1 MVNYLYLIRCIL
13 DQPGTCELRS
23 EREELH
29 CEVSSLADVHAQFP
43 A

>member
-13 DQPGTCELRS
+13 GQPGTCELRS
-23 EREELH
+23 YQEDLC
-29 CEVSSLADVHAQFP
+29 CEVSSLADVHAQFS

>member
-13 DQPGTCELRS
+13 GQPAICELRS
-23 EREELH
+23 NLQ
-29 CEVSSLADVHAQFP
+29 AQFS

>member
-13 DQPGTCELRS
+13 GQPGTCELRS
-23 EREELH
+23 DQDDLH
-29 CEVSSLADVHAQFP
+29 CEVSSLADVHAQFS

>member
-13 DQPGTCELRS
+13 DQLDTCELRS
-23 EREELH
+23 YQGDLY
-29 CEVSSLADVHAQFP
+29 CEVSSLADVQAQFS

>member
-13 DQPGTCELRS
+13 DQPAICELRS
-23 EREELH
+23 NQEDLH
-29 CEVSSLADVHAQFP
+29 CGASSLADVQAQFS

>member
-1 MVNYLYLIRCIL
+1 MVNYLNLIHCIL

-23 EREELH
+23 YQGDLY
-29 CEVSSLADVHAQFP
+29 CEVLSLADVHAQFS

>member
-13 DQPGTCELRS
+13 GQPGTCELRS
-23 EREELH
+23 YQEDLC
-29 CEVSSLADVHAQFP
+29 CEVSSLANVQAQFS

>member
-13 DQPGTCELRS
+13 DQLDTCKLRS
-23 EREELH
+23 YLGDLY
-29 CEVSSLADVHAQFP
+29 CEVSSLADVQAQFS

>member
-13 DQPGTCELRS
+13 GQPGICELRS
-23 EREELH
+23 YQEDLC
-29 CEVSSLADVHAQFP
+29 CEVSSLANVQAQFS

>member
-13 DQPGTCELRS
+13 GQPGTCELRS
-23 EREELH
+23 YQEDLC
-29 CEVSSLADVHAQFP
+29 CEVSSLADVQAQFS